1 MESLGNSS
9 HSFLKLV
16 VQHFLRRV
24 FEFSLSWCSNV
35 NIASPKRVLSHILK
49 SRKASCG
56 EHDVTLM
63 YVDQVDIL
71 T

>member
-1 MESLGNSS
+1 MESLGNRS

-16 VQHFLRRV
+16 VQHFLCRV
-24 FEFSLSWCSNV
+24 FEFSLSWCNV
-35 NIASPKRVLSHILK
+35 HIASPEGVLSHILK

-56 EHDVTLM
+56 EHDVTFM

-71 T
+71 R